1 MKDSFD
7 YVIVGG
13 GTAGCVLAA
22 RLSEDPGVSVLV
34 LEAGG
39 GDRNPIFR
47 IPLMTGV
54 LLRNRYANWAYESEP
69 VPALDNRRTPFP
81 RGKVLGGSSSIN
93 GMVYVRGLPIDY
105 DSWAQAGL
113 PSWSY
118 DRVLPY
124 FRRSETYA
132 GGADAVHGGEGPLRV
147 SRPPPYSPV
156 SDAFVAAGAQ
166 AGHGTTHD
174 FNAKP
179 EGFGRYDFN
188 IADGQ
193 RWSTARAFL
202 APARAR
208 SNLTVVTH
216 AHTLRVLFEGRRA
229 SGVEVAVRGVAR
241 RFTAAREVLLC
252 GGVINSPQL
261 LMLSGVGDAQALRK
275 FGIAPV
281 LDLPPVGKNLQD
293 HVLIRVEH
301 ACTQPVTL
309 QGLMR
314 FDRAGL
320 AFLNALLFRRGPM
333 TRFPLEAGAYFKS
346 DPALDT
352 PDIQS
357 HFLPGLSTAALRL
370 PGLRAP
376 VKRHV
381 GHGFF
386 ANAYQMRP
394 ESRGELTLASAD
406 PRAAPSIQPNY
417 LAELKDRIVTA
428 SRGADPARG
437 VRAARL
443 RRLPRSRARARTR
456 RAQRGRDRCLD
467 PAHRGFGLP
476 PRRHLP
482 DGQGRRRG
490 GRRGA
495 ARPRRRGAA
504 RGRRLDHAG
513 GDEHQHAC
521 RRDHDRRARR
531 RLHPRPRG
539 RAGGVVTRRV
549 SARAARGRGRAGWA

>member
-22 RLSEDPGVSVLV
+22 RLSEDPAVSVLV

-47 IPLMTGV
+47 IPLMTGI

-105 DSWAQAGL
+105 DSWAQGGL

-166 AGHGTTHD
+166 AGHGTTPD
-174 FNAKP
+174 FNARP

-208 SNLTVVTH
+208 PNLTVVTH

-229 SGVEVAVRGVAR
+229 HGVEVAVRGVAR

-261 LMLSGVGDAQALRK
+261 LMLSGIGDAQALRK
-275 FGIAPV
+275 FAIAPV

-314 FDRAGL
+314 LDRAGL

-417 LAELKDRIVTA
+417 LAELKDRIVLRRAVQILREVFAQRAFDAFRGPELAPGPDVRSEAEIDAWIRRTA
-428 SRGADPARG
+428 DSVYHPVGTCRMGRGADAVVDEELRVHGVEGLRVVDASIMPA
-437 VRAARL
+437 VTSTNTHAAVIMIAERAA
-443 RRLPRSRARARTR
+443 
-456 RAQRGRDRCLD
+456 D
-467 PAHRGFGLP
+467 FI
-476 PRRHLP
+476 
-482 DGQGRRRG
+482 
-490 GRRGA
+490 
-495 ARPRRRGAA
+495 
-504 RGRRLDHAG
+504 
-513 GDEHQHAC
+513 
-521 RRDHDRRARR
+521 
-531 RLHPRPRG
+531 RG
-539 RAGGVVTRRV
+539 RA
-549 SARAARGRGRAGWA
+549 AEPAAS

>member
-1 MKDSFD
+1 MADSFD

-22 RLSEDPGVSVLV
+22 RLSEDPDVSVLV

-54 LLRNRYANWAYESEP
+54 LLRNRYANWSYESEP
-69 VPALDNRRTPFP
+69 VPALDNRRTAFP

-118 DRVLPY
+118 ERVLPY

-132 GGADAVHGGEGPLRV
+132 GGGDAVHGDTGPLRV

-188 IADGQ
+188 ISDGQ

-202 APARAR
+202 EPARR
-208 SNLTVVTH
+208 RRNLTVLTR
-216 AHTLRVLFEGRRA
+216 AHSLRIVFEGRRA
-229 SGVEVAVRGVAR
+229 RGVEVAVRGVPR

-261 LMLSGVGDAQALRK
+261 LLLSGIGDADASRR
-275 FGIAPV
+275 FGIDPV
-281 LDLPPVGKNLQD
+281 LDLPGVGRNLQD
-293 HVLIRVEH
+293 HCLIRVEH

-314 FDRAGL
+314 VDRAGL

-346 DPALDT
+346 DSALDT

-370 PGLRAP
+370 PGLRTP
-376 VKRHV
+376 PKRQ

-394 ESRGELTLASAD
+394 ESRGELKLKSAD
-406 PRAAPSIQPNY
+406 PRVAPSIQPNF
-417 LAELKDRIVTA
+417 LAELKDRIVLRRAVQILREVFAQPALDAFRGPELAPGPDVRSEAEIDAWIRRTA
-428 SRGADPARG
+428 DSVYHPVGTCRMGKGPDAVVDEELRVHGVEGLRVVDASIMPA
-437 VRAARL
+437 VTSTNTHAAVIMIAERAADFI
-443 RRLPRSRARARTR
+443 
-456 RAQRGRDRCLD
+456 RGR
-467 PAHRGFGLP
+467 PA
-476 PRRHLP
+476 
-482 DGQGRRRG
+482 
-490 GRRGA
+490 A
-495 ARPRRRGAA
+495 A
-504 RGRRLDHAG
+504 
-513 GDEHQHAC
+513 
-521 RRDHDRRARR
+521 
-531 RLHPRPRG
+531 
-539 RAGGVVTRRV
+539 
-549 SARAARGRGRAGWA
+549 